1 MGRRTVAGDATEGK
15 TPSRQRL
22 RPVKAATLA
31 AAVRVGAP
39 ALVVVAIAWV
49 LADTA
54 MFLLAGPAD
63 LPVSSLEP
71 GAAAQEEEF
80 PASGIASWE
89 LFGSA
94 QARVGNAVA
103 ADATEDLATT
113 GLSLVLV
120 GVFAADETQASA
132 ALIAQPNRK
141 AKRYRIGDRLP
152 GRATLEAVYRDRV
165 VIRRGGVR
173 ELIRFPE
180 PKERFAVASQ
190 SGDRAAAVG
199 TSAATAP
206 FEGSSAA
213 APAPPRAP
221 RPPMPEGDPASI
233 LYDAGLTPVKPGAAK
248 GYALG
253 ELAAN
258 PVLRQAGLRP
268 GDRILSVNG
277 RAVGNVELDQAEFA
291 SVVAAGTARIEVQR
305 GGRRWFVTVS
315 M

>member
-1 MGRRTVAGDATEGK
+1 MPRISALQGR
-15 TPSRQRL
+15 P
-22 RPVKAATLA
+22 AALGS
-31 AAVRVGAP
+31 AVSIGAQV
-39 ALVVVAIAWV
+39 LVVVAIAWV
-49 LADTA
+49 VADTA
-54 MFLLAGPAD
+54 TFLLAGPAD
-63 LPVSSLEP
+63 LPVSALEP
-71 GAAAQEEEF
+71 GAGAQQEEY
-80 PASGIASWE
+80 PASEIASWE

-94 QARVGNAVA
+94 QASPGNAA
-103 ADATEDLATT
+103 STDATEGLATT
-113 GLSLVLV
+113 GLSLLLV

-180 PKERFAVASQ
+180 PKERFAEAAPRTDRGAAS
-190 SGDRAAAVG
+190 DTPDTTPAV
-199 TSAATAP
+199 
-206 FEGSSAA
+206 ERSSAA
-213 APAPPRAP
+213 PSQPPSP

-233 LYDAGLTPVKPGAAK
+233 LYDAGLTPVQPGAAE

-291 SVVAAGTARIEVQR
+291 SVVAAGTVRIEVQR

>member
-1 MGRRTVAGDATEGK
+1 MPASETLQA
-15 TPSRQRL
+15 
-22 RPVKAATLA
+22 RPAALGSI
-31 AAVRVGAP
+31 VSVGAQ
-39 ALVVVAIAWV
+39 ALIVVAIAWV
-49 LADTA
+49 VAATA

-63 LPVSSLEP
+63 VPVAALEVS
-71 GAAAQEEEF
+71 AAAQQEEF
-80 PASGIASWE
+80 SADEIASWE

-94 QARVGNAVA
+94 QASASNTLASE
-103 ADATEDLATT
+103 ATEGLATT

-120 GVFAADETQASA
+120 GVFVADEAQASA
-132 ALIAQPNRK
+132 ALVAQPNRK

-152 GRATLEAVYRDRV
+152 GRATLEAAYRDRV

-180 PKERFAVASQ
+180 PKERFAIASR
-190 SGDRAAAVG
+190 SPER
-199 TSAATAP
+199 SASAP
-206 FEGSSAA
+206 PSASASPTPSS
-213 APAPPRAP
+213 PAPDDPP
-221 RPPMPEGDPASI
+221 PSRPPIPEGDPASI
-233 LYDAGLTPVKPGAAK
+233 LYDAGLTPVKPGAAE

-305 GGRRWFVTVS
+305 GGRRWFITLS

>member
-1 MGRRTVAGDATEGK
+1 MLAIRVPQGR
-15 TPSRQRL
+15 P
-22 RPVKAATLA
+22 AALGS
-31 AAVRVGAP
+31 AVRVGAQ
-39 ALVVVAIAWV
+39 ALIVVAIAWV
-49 LADTA
+49 VADTA
-54 MFLLAGPAD
+54 MFLLAGPAEA
-63 LPVSSLEP
+63 PVSSLEP
-71 GAAAQEEEF
+71 GDAVPEEQF
-80 PASGIASWE
+80 PAFEIASWE

-94 QARVGNAVA
+94 EGNAGNGDSA
-103 ADATEDLATT
+103 SEATEGLATT

-120 GVFAADETQASA
+120 GVFVADESQASA
-132 ALIAQPNRK
+132 ALVAQPNRK

-152 GRATLEAVYRDRV
+152 GRAILEAVYRDRV

-180 PKERFAVASQ
+180 PKERFAVASR
-190 SGDRAAAVG
+190 SGDLAVS
-199 TSAATAP
+199 SATP
-206 FEGSSAA
+206 AA
-213 APAPPRAP
+213 APSPAPLSPGSSPPPRS

-233 LYDAGLTPVKPGAAK
+233 LYDAGLTPVKPGAAE

-277 RAVGNVELDQAEFA
+277 RAVGNVELDQAQFE
-291 SVVAAGTARIEVQR
+291 SVMAAGTARIEVQR

>member
-1 MGRRTVAGDATEGK
+1 MAAISALQGRE
-15 TPSRQRL
+15 
-22 RPVKAATLA
+22 AALGS
-31 AAVRVGAP
+31 AVRIGAQ
-39 ALVVVAIAWV
+39 ALVVIAIAWV
-49 LADTA
+49 VADTA
-54 MFLLAGPAD
+54 MFLMAGPAD
-63 LPVSSLEP
+63 VPVSSLEP
-71 GAAAQEEEF
+71 GAATQQEEF
-80 PASGIASWE
+80 PASEIASWE

-94 QARVGNAVA
+94 EASAGATSTE
-103 ADATEDLATT
+103 ATEGLATT
-113 GLSLVLV
+113 ALSLVLV

-180 PKERFAVASQ
+180 PKERFAVASG
-190 SGDRAAAVG
+190 SADRAAA
-199 TSAATAP
+199 
-206 FEGSSAA
+206 AA
-213 APAPPRAP
+213 APTAAPSPEPSSAEPSPAPSP

-233 LYDAGLTPVKPGAAK
+233 LYDAGLTPVSQGAAE
-248 GYALG
+248 GYELG
-253 ELAAN
+253 KLAAN

>member
-1 MGRRTVAGDATEGK
+1 MPAISALQGRPALG
-15 TPSRQRL
+15 S
-22 RPVKAATLA
+22 
-31 AAVRVGAP
+31 AVRVGAQ
-39 ALVVVAIAWV
+39 ALVVIAIAWV
-49 LADTA
+49 VADTA
-54 MFLLAGPAD
+54 TFLLAGPAHV
-63 LPVSSLEP
+63 PTSSLEP
-71 GAAAQEEEF
+71 GTAAQEEQF
-80 PASGIASWE
+80 PASEIASWE
-89 LFGSA
+89 LFGSPRA
-94 QARVGNAVA
+94 GAGDA
-103 ADATEDLATT
+103 AAPEATEGLANTA
-113 GLSLVLV
+113 LSLVLV

-190 SGDRAAAVG
+190 GTDQAAAV
-199 TSAATAP
+199 AAPTHSP
-206 FEGSSAA
+206 EPSSAA
-213 APAPPRAP
+213 RSPQPAP

-233 LYDAGLTPVKPGAAK
+233 LYDAGLTPVKSGAAE
-248 GYALG
+248 GYELG

-291 SVVAAGTARIEVQR
+291 GVVAAGTARIEVQR

>member
-1 MGRRTVAGDATEGK
+1 MLGRRAIEGR
-15 TPSRQRL
+15 S
-22 RPVKAATLA
+22 AALGTA
-31 AAVRVGAP
+31 ASVGTQ
-39 ALVVVAIAWV
+39 ALIVIAMAWV
-49 LADTA
+49 VADTA

-63 LPVSSLEP
+63 LPAPSLAA
-71 GAAAQEEEF
+71 GAAAQDEEF
-80 PASGIASWE
+80 AAAEIASWD

-94 QARVGNAVA
+94 RASADSA
-103 ADATEDLATT
+103 AAAATEGLATT
-113 GLSLVLV
+113 DLSLVLV
-120 GVFAADETQASA
+120 GVFAADEAHASA
-132 ALIAQPNRK
+132 ALVAQPNRK

-180 PKERFAVASQ
+180 PKERFAVAPERP
-190 SGDRAAAVG
+190 D
-199 TSAATAP
+199 SAAEVAAP
-206 FEGSSAA
+206 SAVPS
-213 APAPPRAP
+213 PAPPAQAP
-221 RPPMPEGDPASI
+221 NAQSPSRRPMPEGDPASI
-233 LYDAGLTPVKPGAAK
+233 LYDAGLTAVKPGAAE

-277 RAVGNVELDQAEFA
+277 RAVGDVDLDLAEFA

>member
-1 MGRRTVAGDATEGK
+1 MLATRTM
-15 TPSRQRL
+15 L
-22 RPVKAATLA
+22 RPALGSALRIAAQGLI
-31 AAVRVGAP
+31 VI
-39 ALVVVAIAWV
+39 AIAWV
-49 LADTA
+49 VADTA

-63 LPVSSLEP
+63 VPASSPES
-71 GAAAQEEEF
+71 GTAVQEEAF
-80 PASGIASWE
+80 PAFEVASWE

-94 QARVGNAVA
+94 KGSGEA
-103 ADATEDLATT
+103 ASASEATEGLATT

-132 ALIAQPNRK
+132 ALVSQPNRR

-152 GRATLEAVYRDRV
+152 GGAALEAVYRDRV
-165 VIRRGGVR
+165 VIRRGGAR

-180 PKERFAVASQ
+180 PKERFAVASR
-190 SGDRAAAVG
+190 SEDGAAPV
-199 TSAATAP
+199 AP
-206 FEGSSAA
+206 PTA
-213 APAPPRAP
+213 APATSSADHPSPGVSR

-253 ELAAN
+253 EIAAN

-277 RAVGNVELDQAEFA
+277 RAVGNVEQDQAEFE
-291 SVVAAGTARIEVQR
+291 SVMAAGTARIEVQR

>member
-1 MGRRTVAGDATEGK
+1 MPRISALQGR
-15 TPSRQRL
+15 P
-22 RPVKAATLA
+22 AALGS
-31 AAVRVGAP
+31 AVRFGAQV
-39 ALVVVAIAWV
+39 LVVVAIAWV
-49 LADTA
+49 VADTA
-54 MFLLAGPAD
+54 TFLLAGPAD
-63 LPVSSLEP
+63 LPVSALEP
-71 GAAAQEEEF
+71 GAGTQQEEY
-80 PASGIASWE
+80 PASEIASWE

-94 QARVGNAVA
+94 RADVGDVA
-103 ADATEDLATT
+103 ATDATEGLATT
-113 GLSLVLV
+113 GLSLLLV
-120 GVFAADETQASA
+120 GIFAADETQASA

-180 PKERFAVASQ
+180 PKERFAASP
-190 SGDRAAAVG
+190 STHDRAAPDTPATTPAV
-199 TSAATAP
+199 
-206 FEGSSAA
+206 ERSSAA
-213 APAPPRAP
+213 PSP

-233 LYDAGLTPVKPGAAK
+233 LYDAGLTPVQPGAAE

-258 PVLRQAGLRP
+258 PVLQQAGLRP

>member
-1 MGRRTVAGDATEGK
+1 MPAISALQGRPAALGSA
-15 TPSRQRL
+15 L
-22 RPVKAATLA
+22 RI
-31 AAVRVGAP
+31 GAQ

-49 LADTA
+49 VADTA
-54 MFLLAGPAD
+54 TFLLAGPAD
-63 LPVSSLEP
+63 VPMSSLEP
-71 GAAAQEEEF
+71 GAATIEEQF
-80 PASGIASWE
+80 PASEIASWE

-94 QARVGNAVA
+94 EA
-103 ADATEDLATT
+103 AAGDAAATEATEGLATT
-113 GLSLVLV
+113 ALSLVLV

-180 PKERFAVASQ
+180 PKERFAVASRSTDQ
-190 SGDRAAAVG
+190 MAAEAAPGDTPSPEA
-199 TSAATAP
+199 
-206 FEGSSAA
+206 SSAA
-213 APAPPRAP
+213 PSPRPSP
-221 RPPMPEGDPASI
+221 RPPMPAGDPASI
-233 LYDAGLTPVKPGAAK
+233 LYDAGLTPVKPGAAE

-291 SVVAAGTARIEVQR
+291 SVVAAGAARIEVQR

>member
-1 MGRRTVAGDATEGK
+1 MPAVSALQGRPAALGSA
-15 TPSRQRL
+15 L
-22 RPVKAATLA
+22 RI
-31 AAVRVGAP
+31 GAQ
-39 ALVVVAIAWV
+39 AFIVVAIAWV
-49 LADTA
+49 VADTA
-54 MFLLAGPAD
+54 TFLLAGPAEV
-63 LPVSSLEP
+63 PTSALEP
-71 GAAAQEEEF
+71 GAAATEEQF
-80 PASGIASWE
+80 PASEIASWE

-94 QARVGNAVA
+94 EAARDA
-103 ADATEDLATT
+103 AATEATEGLATT
-113 GLSLVLV
+113 ALSLVLV

-132 ALIAQPNRK
+132 ALIAQPSRK

-165 VIRRGGVR
+165 VIRRGSVR

-180 PKERFAVASQ
+180 PKERFAVASRSTAQ
-190 SGDRAAAVG
+190 MAA
-199 TSAATAP
+199 
-206 FEGSSAA
+206 EA
-213 APAPPRAP
+213 APADAPSPESSSAPSPRPSP

-233 LYDAGLTPVKPGAAK
+233 LYDAGLTPVKPGAAQ

>member
-1 MGRRTVAGDATEGK
+1 MPATSTLQVRE
-15 TPSRQRL
+15 
-22 RPVKAATLA
+22 AALGS
-31 AAVRVGAP
+31 AVRVGAQ

-54 MFLLAGPAD
+54 MFLMAGPAD
-63 LPVSSLEP
+63 LPASAVEP
-71 GAAAQEEEF
+71 GAAAQQEEF
-80 PASGIASWE
+80 PASEIASWE

-94 QARVGNAVA
+94 QAGAGDA
-103 ADATEDLATT
+103 GSIDATEGLATT
-113 GLSLVLV
+113 RLSLVLV

-132 ALIAQPNRK
+132 ALIAQSKGK
-141 AKRYRIGDRLP
+141 AKRYHIGARLP
-152 GRATLEAVYRDRV
+152 GGATLEAVFRNRV

-173 ELIRFPE
+173 ELIRFAE
-180 PKERFAVASQ
+180 PKERFAVASR
-190 SGDRAAAVG
+190 STDRTA
-199 TSAATAP
+199 AATAP
-206 FEGSSAA
+206 ATTAIESRST
-213 APAPPRAP
+213 APARPSP

-233 LYDAGLTPVKPGAAK
+233 LYDAGLTPVRPGAAE

-291 SVVAAGTARIEVQR
+291 SVAGAGTARIEVQR

>member
-1 MGRRTVAGDATEGK
+1 MPAISALQGRSALG
-15 TPSRQRL
+15 S
-22 RPVKAATLA
+22 
-31 AAVRVGAP
+31 AVRVGAQ
-39 ALVVVAIAWV
+39 ALVVIAIAWV
-49 LADTA
+49 VADTA
-54 MFLLAGPAD
+54 TFLLAGPAHV
-63 LPVSSLEP
+63 PTSSLEP
-71 GAAAQEEEF
+71 GAAAQEEQF
-80 PASGIASWE
+80 PASEIASWE

-94 QARVGNAVA
+94 QATGDA
-103 ADATEDLATT
+103 AATEATEGLATT
-113 GLSLVLV
+113 ALSLVLV

-190 SGDRAAAVG
+190 SADQTAA
-199 TSAATAP
+199 
-206 FEGSSAA
+206 AA
-213 APAPPRAP
+213 APTASPSPEPASAVPPRQPAP
-221 RPPMPEGDPASI
+221 RPPMPAEDPASI
-233 LYDAGLTPVKPGAAK
+233 LYDAGLTPVKSGAAE
-248 GYALG
+248 GYELG

-291 SVVAAGTARIEVQR
+291 SVVAAGAARIEVQR

>member
-1 MGRRTVAGDATEGK
+1 MPAIRLPQGR
-15 TPSRQRL
+15 P
-22 RPVKAATLA
+22 AALGS
-31 AAVRVGAP
+31 AVRVGAQ
-39 ALVVVAIAWV
+39 ALIVVAIAWV
-49 LADTA
+49 VADTA
-54 MFLLAGPAD
+54 MFLLAGPAEV
-63 LPVSSLEP
+63 PAASLEP
-71 GAAAQEEEF
+71 GDAVPEEQF
-80 PASGIASWE
+80 PAFEIASWE

-94 QARVGNAVA
+94 EDDAGNGDA
-103 ADATEDLATT
+103 ASAATEGLATT

-120 GVFAADETQASA
+120 GVFVADESQASA
-132 ALIAQPNRK
+132 ALVAQPNRK

-152 GRATLEAVYRDRV
+152 GRAILEAVYRDRV

-180 PKERFAVASQ
+180 PKERFAVASR
-190 SGDRAAAVG
+190 SEDDLAASSATPAAA
-199 TSAATAP
+199 SSPAP
-206 FEGSSAA
+206 LPSGSS
-213 APAPPRAP
+213 PPPRS

-233 LYDAGLTPVKPGAAK
+233 LYDAGLTPVKPGAAE

-277 RAVGNVELDQAEFA
+277 RAVGNVELDQAEFE
-291 SVVAAGTARIEVQR
+291 SVMAAGTARIEVQR

>member
-1 MGRRTVAGDATEGK
+1 MPAISALQWPRAALGSA
-15 TPSRQRL
+15 L
-22 RPVKAATLA
+22 RI
-31 AAVRVGAP
+31 GAQ

-49 LADTA
+49 VADTA
-54 MFLLAGPAD
+54 TFLLAGPAHV
-63 LPVSSLEP
+63 PTSSLEP
-71 GAAAQEEEF
+71 GVPAQEEQF
-80 PASGIASWE
+80 PASEIASWE

-94 QARVGNAVA
+94 QASAG
-103 ADATEDLATT
+103 DGGATEATEGLATT
-113 GLSLVLV
+113 ALSLVLV

-180 PKERFAVASQ
+180 PKERFAVASRSTDQ
-190 SGDRAAAVG
+190 TAA
-199 TSAATAP
+199 
-206 FEGSSAA
+206 AA
-213 APAPPRAP
+213 APTAAPSPEPSSEAPSQPVP
-221 RPPMPEGDPASI
+221 RPPMPEEDPASI
-233 LYDAGLTPVKPGAAK
+233 LYDAGLTPVKPGAAE
-248 GYALG
+248 GYELG

-291 SVVAAGTARIEVQR
+291 GVVAAGTARIEVQR

>member
-1 MGRRTVAGDATEGK
+1 MPAISALPGRPTALG
-15 TPSRQRL
+15 S
-22 RPVKAATLA
+22 
-31 AAVRVGAP
+31 AVRIGAQ
-39 ALVVVAIAWV
+39 ALVVIAIAWV
-49 LADTA
+49 VADTA
-54 MFLLAGPAD
+54 TFLLAGPAD

-71 GAAAQEEEF
+71 GAGAQEEEF
-80 PASGIASWE
+80 PASEIASWE
-89 LFGSA
+89 LFGNA
-94 QARVGNAVA
+94 QAGTGDAA
-103 ADATEDLATT
+103 SADATEGLATT

-152 GRATLEAVYRDRV
+152 GRATLEAVYRNRV

-180 PKERFAVASQ
+180 PKERFAVMSR
-190 SGDRAAAVG
+190 STDRAAA
-199 TSAATAP
+199 ATAP
-206 FEGSSAA
+206 AATPTGERSSAA
-213 APAPPRAP
+213 PSAVPSP

-233 LYDAGLTPVKPGAAK
+233 LYDAGLTPVKPGAAE

-253 ELAAN
+253 ELASN

-277 RAVGNVELDQAEFA
+277 RAVGNVELDEAEFA

>member
-1 MGRRTVAGDATEGK
+1 MSRLGRWSPTLGSA
-15 TPSRQRL
+15 L
-22 RPVKAATLA
+22 RISAQALIV
-31 AAVRVGAP
+31 VG
-39 ALVVVAIAWV
+39 IAWV
-49 LADTA
+49 VADTA
-54 MFLLAGPAD
+54 MFLMAGPAD
-63 LPVSSLEP
+63 VPASSLES
-71 GAAAQEEEF
+71 GAAVQEEEF
-80 PASGIASWE
+80 PAFEIASWE

-94 QARVGNAVA
+94 KAGAGDGA
-103 ADATEDLATT
+103 SASEATEGLATT

-120 GVFAADETQASA
+120 GVFVADEAQASA
-132 ALIAQPNRK
+132 ALVAQPNRK

-180 PKERFAVASQ
+180 PKERFAVASR
-190 SGDRAAAVG
+190 SGDRPASVEPP
-199 TSAATAP
+199 S
-206 FEGSSAA
+206 A
-213 APAPPRAP
+213 APATSSTDTPSPRKP
-221 RPPMPEGDPASI
+221 SRPPIPEGDPASL
-233 LYDAGLTPVKPGAAK
+233 LYDAGLTPVKPGAAE

-277 RAVGNVELDQAEFA
+277 RAVGNIELDQAEFEN
-291 SVVAAGTARIEVQR
+291 VMAAGTARIEVQR
-305 GGRRWFVTVS
+305 GARRWFVTVT